1 MKSTFVVFLIL
12 SSALAG
18 CISESEEVIDEEN
31 LSSSTQI
38 ERMSF
43 TAPLMYNYSNNTD
56 LILEEYISEGPVLLI
71 WVAAGCMGCH
81 SWTDI
86 ISDEVNNGNI
96 SNTSLL
102 SIHRYPSFEST
113 SYVEEVYGNHEN
125 ATNPVSWPLVLPP
138 EDTPVIDLDSGFESP
153 ISFYDSFGYPSTPT
167 LQIMDTLGKII
178 WTSKTYWPTTEVLEE
193 IKNIIN

>member
-1 MKSTFVVFLIL
+1 MNMKAYSIILIL
-12 SSALAG
+12 LTSMLCGCVSQEQEIIVDDSISAP
-18 CISESEEVIDEEN
+18 
-31 LSSSTQI
+31 

-43 TAPLMYNYSNNTD
+43 TAPLMFSDSNDTE
-56 LILEEYISEGPVLLI
+56 LILDEYISDNPVLLI

-86 ISDEVNNGNI
+86 IAEEVNNGNI
-96 SNTSLL
+96 SNSSLL
-102 SIHRYPSFEST
+102 SIHRYPSFESN

-138 EDTPVIDLDSGFESP
+138 EDTKIIDLDSGLESQL
-153 ISFYDSFGYPSTPT
+153 SFYDSFGYPSTPT
-167 LQIMDTLGKII
+167 LQIMDNLGKII
-178 WTSKTYWPTTEVLEE
+178 WTSKTYWPTVEILDE

>member
-1 MKSTFVVFLIL
+1 
-12 SSALAG
+12 
-18 CISESEEVIDEEN
+18 
-31 LSSSTQI
+31 
-38 ERMSF
+38 MSF
-43 TAPLMYNYSNNTD
+43 TAPLMSNYSNNTD
-56 LILEEYISEGPVLLI
+56 LILYEYVSDGPVLLI

-102 SIHRYPSFEST
+102 SIHRYPSFESI

-138 EDTPVIDLDSGFESP
+138 EDTSVIDLESRLESP
-153 ISFYDSFGYPSTPT
+153 VSFYDSFGYPSTPT
-167 LQIMDTLGKII
+167 LQIMDTFGKII
-178 WTSKTYWPTTEVLEE
+178 WTSKTYWPTPEVLEE

>member
-1 MKSTFVVFLIL
+1 MNVKAYSIILIL
-12 SSALAG
+12 LTSMLCGCVSQEQEIIVDDSISAP
-18 CISESEEVIDEEN
+18 
-31 LSSSTQI
+31 

-43 TAPLMYNYSNNTD
+43 TAPLMFSDSNNTELTLD
-56 LILEEYISEGPVLLI
+56 EYISDDPVLLI

-86 ISDEVNNGNI
+86 ITEEVNNGNI
-96 SNTSLL
+96 SNSSLL
-102 SIHRYPSFEST
+102 SIHRYPSFESN

-138 EDTPVIDLDSGFESP
+138 EDTAVIDLDSGLESQL
-153 ISFYDSFGYPSTPT
+153 SFYDSFGYPSTPT
-167 LQIMDTLGKII
+167 LQIMDNLGKII
-178 WTSKTYWPTTEVLEE
+178 WTSKTYWPTVEILDE

>member
-1 MKSTFVVFLIL
+1 MNMKAYSIILIL
-12 SSALAG
+12 LTSMLCGCVSQEQEITVDDSISAP
-18 CISESEEVIDEEN
+18 
-31 LSSSTQI
+31 

-43 TAPLMYNYSNNTD
+43 TAPLMFSDSNDTE
-56 LILEEYISEGPVLLI
+56 LILDEYISDNPVLLI

-86 ISDEVNNGNI
+86 IAEEVNNGNI
-96 SNTSLL
+96 SNSSLL
-102 SIHRYPSFEST
+102 SIHRYPSFESN

-138 EDTPVIDLDSGFESP
+138 EDTKIIDLDSGLESQL
-153 ISFYDSFGYPSTPT
+153 SFYDSFGYPSTPT
-167 LQIMDTLGKII
+167 LQIMDNLGKII
-178 WTSKTYWPTTEVLEE
+178 WTSKTYWPTVEILDE

>member
-1 MKSTFVVFLIL
+1 MNVKAYSIILIL
-12 SSALAG
+12 LTSMLCGCVSQEQEIIVDDSISAP
-18 CISESEEVIDEEN
+18 
-31 LSSSTQI
+31 

-43 TAPLMYNYSNNTD
+43 TAPLMFSDSNNTELTLD
-56 LILEEYISEGPVLLI
+56 EYISDNPVLLI

-86 ISDEVNNGNI
+86 IAEEVNNGNI
-96 SNTSLL
+96 SNSSLL
-102 SIHRYPSFEST
+102 SIHRYPSFESN

-138 EDTPVIDLDSGFESP
+138 EDTKIIDLDSGLGSQL
-153 ISFYDSFGYPSTPT
+153 SFYDSFGYPSTPT
-167 LQIMDTLGKII
+167 LQIMDNLGKII
-178 WTSKTYWPTTEVLEE
+178 WTSKTYWPTVEILDE

>member
-1 MKSTFVVFLIL
+1 MKAYSIILIL
-12 SSALAG
+12 LTSMLCGCVSQEQEITVDDSISAP
-18 CISESEEVIDEEN
+18 
-31 LSSSTQI
+31 

-43 TAPLMYNYSNNTD
+43 TAPLMFSDSNDTE
-56 LILEEYISEGPVLLI
+56 LILDEYISDNPVLLI

-86 ISDEVNNGNI
+86 IAEEVNNGNI
-96 SNTSLL
+96 SNSSLL
-102 SIHRYPSFEST
+102 SIHRYPSFESN

-138 EDTPVIDLDSGFESP
+138 EDTKIIDLDSGLESQL
-153 ISFYDSFGYPSTPT
+153 SFYDSFGYPSTPT
-167 LQIMDTLGKII
+167 LQIMDNLGKII
-178 WTSKTYWPTTEVLEE
+178 WTSKTYWPTVEILDE

>member
-1 MKSTFVVFLIL
+1 MNLKAYSIILIL
-12 SSALAG
+12 LTSMLCGCVSQEQEIIVDDSISAP
-18 CISESEEVIDEEN
+18 
-31 LSSSTQI
+31 

-43 TAPLMYNYSNNTD
+43 TAPLMFSDSNNTELTLD
-56 LILEEYISEGPVLLI
+56 EYISDNPVLLI

-86 ISDEVNNGNI
+86 IAEEVNNGNI
-96 SNTSLL
+96 SNSSLL
-102 SIHRYPSFEST
+102 SIHRYPSFESN

-138 EDTPVIDLDSGFESP
+138 EDTKIIDLDSGLESQL
-153 ISFYDSFGYPSTPT
+153 SFYDSFGYPSTPT
-167 LQIMDTLGKII
+167 LQIMDNLGKII
-178 WTSKTYWPTTEVLEE
+178 WTSKTYWPTVEILDE

>member
-1 MKSTFVVFLIL
+1 MNLKAYCIILIL
-12 SSALAG
+12 LTSMLCGCVSQEQEIVVDDSISAP
-18 CISESEEVIDEEN
+18 
-31 LSSSTQI
+31 

-43 TAPLMYNYSNNTD
+43 TAPLMTNDSNITH
-56 LILEEYISEGPVLLI
+56 LILDEYISDNPVLLI

-86 ISDEVNNGNI
+86 IAEEVNNGNI
-96 SNTSLL
+96 SNSSLL
-102 SIHRYPSFEST
+102 SIHRYPSFESN

-138 EDTPVIDLDSGFESP
+138 EDTKIIDLDSGLESQL
-153 ISFYDSFGYPSTPT
+153 SFYDSFGYPSTPT
-167 LQIMDTLGKII
+167 LQIMDNLGKII
-178 WTSKTYWPTTEVLEE
+178 WTSKTYWPTVEILDE

>member
-1 MKSTFVVFLIL
+1 MNVKAYSIILIL
-12 SSALAG
+12 LTSMLCGCVSQEQEIIVDDSISAP
-18 CISESEEVIDEEN
+18 
-31 LSSSTQI
+31 

-43 TAPLMYNYSNNTD
+43 TAPLMFSDSNNTELTLD
-56 LILEEYISEGPVLLI
+56 AYISDNPVLLI

-86 ISDEVNNGNI
+86 IAEEVNNGNI
-96 SNTSLL
+96 SNSSLL
-102 SIHRYPSFEST
+102 SIHRYPSFESN

-138 EDTPVIDLDSGFESP
+138 EDTKIIDLDSGLESQL
-153 ISFYDSFGYPSTPT
+153 SFYDSFGYPSTPT
-167 LQIMDTLGKII
+167 LQIMDNLGKII
-178 WTSKTYWPTTEVLEE
+178 WTSKTYWPTVEILDE

>member
-1 MKSTFVVFLIL
+1 MNVKAYSIILIL
-12 SSALAG
+12 LTSMLCGCVSQEQEIIVDDSISAP
-18 CISESEEVIDEEN
+18 
-31 LSSSTQI
+31 

-43 TAPLMYNYSNNTD
+43 TAPLMFSDSNNTELTLD
-56 LILEEYISEGPVLLI
+56 EYISDNPVLLI

-86 ISDEVNNGNI
+86 ITEEVNNGNI
-96 SNTSLL
+96 SNSSLL
-102 SIHRYPSFEST
+102 SIHRYPSFESN

-138 EDTPVIDLDSGFESP
+138 EDTAVIDLDSGLESQL
-153 ISFYDSFGYPSTPT
+153 SFYDSFGYPSTPT
-167 LQIMDTLGKII
+167 LQIMDNLGKII
-178 WTSKTYWPTTEVLEE
+178 WTSKTYWPTVEILDE

>member
-1 MKSTFVVFLIL
+1 MNVKAYSIILIL
-12 SSALAG
+12 LTSMLCGCVSQEQEIIVDDSISAP
-18 CISESEEVIDEEN
+18 
-31 LSSSTQI
+31 

-43 TAPLMYNYSNNTD
+43 TAPLMFSDSNNTELTLD
-56 LILEEYISEGPVLLI
+56 EYISDNPVLLI

-86 ISDEVNNGNI
+86 IAEEVNNGNI
-96 SNTSLL
+96 SNSSLL
-102 SIHRYPSFEST
+102 SIHRYPSFESN

-138 EDTPVIDLDSGFESP
+138 EDTKIIDLDSGLESQL
-153 ISFYDSFGYPSTPT
+153 SFYDSFGYPSTPT
-167 LQIMDTLGKII
+167 LQIMDNLGKII
-178 WTSKTYWPTTEVLEE
+178 WTSKTYWPTVEILNE

>member
-1 MKSTFVVFLIL
+1 MNVKAYSIILIL
-12 SSALAG
+12 LTSMLCGCVSQEQEIIVDDSISAP
-18 CISESEEVIDEEN
+18 
-31 LSSSTQI
+31 

-43 TAPLMYNYSNNTD
+43 TAPLMFSDSNNTELTLD
-56 LILEEYISEGPVLLI
+56 EYISDNPVLLI

-86 ISDEVNNGNI
+86 IAEEVINGNI
-96 SNTSLL
+96 SNSSLL
-102 SIHRYPSFEST
+102 SIHRYPSFESN

-138 EDTPVIDLDSGFESP
+138 EDTKIIDLDSGLESQL
-153 ISFYDSFGYPSTPT
+153 SFYDSFGYPSTPT
-167 LQIMDTLGKII
+167 LQIMDNLGKII
-178 WTSKTYWPTTEVLEE
+178 WTSKTYWPTVEILDE

>member
-1 MKSTFVVFLIL
+1 MNVKAYSIILIL
-12 SSALAG
+12 LTSMLCGCVSQEQEIIVDDSISAP
-18 CISESEEVIDEEN
+18 
-31 LSSSTQI
+31 

-43 TAPLMYNYSNNTD
+43 TAPLMLSDSNNTELTLD
-56 LILEEYISEGPVLLI
+56 EYISDDPVLLI

-86 ISDEVNNGNI
+86 ITEEVNNGNI
-96 SNTSLL
+96 SNSSLL
-102 SIHRYPSFEST
+102 SIHRYPSFESN

-138 EDTPVIDLDSGFESP
+138 EDTAVIDLDSGLESQL
-153 ISFYDSFGYPSTPT
+153 SFYDSFGYPSTPT
-167 LQIMDTLGKII
+167 LQIMDNLGKII
-178 WTSKTYWPTTEVLEE
+178 WTSKTYWPTVEILDE

>member
-1 MKSTFVVFLIL
+1 MNVKAYSIILIL
-12 SSALAG
+12 LTSMLCGCVSQEQEIIVDDSISAP
-18 CISESEEVIDEEN
+18 
-31 LSSSTQI
+31 

-43 TAPLMYNYSNNTD
+43 TAPLMFSDSNNTELTLD
-56 LILEEYISEGPVLLI
+56 EYISDNPVLLI

-86 ISDEVNNGNI
+86 IAEEVNNGNI
-96 SNTSLL
+96 SNSSLL
-102 SIHRYPSFEST
+102 SIHRYPSFESN

-138 EDTPVIDLDSGFESP
+138 EDTAVIDLDSGLESQL
-153 ISFYDSFGYPSTPT
+153 SFYDSFGYPSTPT
-167 LQIMDTLGKII
+167 LQIMDNLGKII
-178 WTSKTYWPTTEVLEE
+178 WTSKTYWPTVEILDE

>member
-1 MKSTFVVFLIL
+1 MNIKAYSIILIL
-12 SSALAG
+12 LTSMLCGCVSQEQEIIVDDSISAP
-18 CISESEEVIDEEN
+18 
-31 LSSSTQI
+31 

-43 TAPLMYNYSNNTD
+43 TAPLMFSDSNNTELTLD
-56 LILEEYISEGPVLLI
+56 EYISDNPVLLI

-86 ISDEVNNGNI
+86 ITEEVNNGNI
-96 SNTSLL
+96 SNSSLL
-102 SIHRYPSFEST
+102 SIHRYPSFESN

-138 EDTPVIDLDSGFESP
+138 EDTKIIDLDSGLESQL
-153 ISFYDSFGYPSTPT
+153 SFYDSFGYPSTPT
-167 LQIMDTLGKII
+167 LQIMDNLGKII
-178 WTSKTYWPTTEVLEE
+178 WTSKTYWPTVEILDE

>member
-1 MKSTFVVFLIL
+1 MNVKAYSIILIL
-12 SSALAG
+12 LTSMLCGCLSQEQEIIVDDSISAP
-18 CISESEEVIDEEN
+18 
-31 LSSSTQI
+31 

-43 TAPLMYNYSNNTD
+43 TAPLMFSDSNNTELTLD
-56 LILEEYISEGPVLLI
+56 EYISDNPVLLI

-86 ISDEVNNGNI
+86 IAEEVNNGNI
-96 SNTSLL
+96 SNSSLL
-102 SIHRYPSFEST
+102 SIHRYPSFESN

-138 EDTPVIDLDSGFESP
+138 EDTAVIDLDSGLESQL
-153 ISFYDSFGYPSTPT
+153 SFYDSFGYPSTPT
-167 LQIMDTLGKII
+167 LQIMDNLGKII
-178 WTSKTYWPTTEVLEE
+178 WTSKTYWPTVEILDE

>member
-1 MKSTFVVFLIL
+1 MNIKAYSIILIL
-12 SSALAG
+12 LTSMLCGCVSQEQEIIVDDSISAP
-18 CISESEEVIDEEN
+18 
-31 LSSSTQI
+31 

-43 TAPLMYNYSNNTD
+43 TAPLMLSDSNNTELTLD
-56 LILEEYISEGPVLLI
+56 EYISDNPVLLI

-86 ISDEVNNGNI
+86 IAEEVNNGNI
-96 SNTSLL
+96 SNSSLL
-102 SIHRYPSFEST
+102 SIHRYPSFESN

-138 EDTPVIDLDSGFESP
+138 EDTKIIDLDSGLESQL
-153 ISFYDSFGYPSTPT
+153 SFYDSFGYPSTPT
-167 LQIMDTLGKII
+167 LQIMDNLGKII
-178 WTSKTYWPTTEVLEE
+178 WTSKTYWPTVEILDE

>member
-1 MKSTFVVFLIL
+1 MNVKAYSIILIL
-12 SSALAG
+12 LTSMLCGCVSQEQEIIVDDSISAP
-18 CISESEEVIDEEN
+18 
-31 LSSSTQI
+31 

-43 TAPLMYNYSNNTD
+43 TAPLMFSDSNNTELTLD
-56 LILEEYISEGPVLLI
+56 EYISDNPVLLI

-86 ISDEVNNGNI
+86 IAEEVNNGNI
-96 SNTSLL
+96 SNSSLL
-102 SIHRYPSFEST
+102 SIHRYPSFESN

-138 EDTPVIDLDSGFESP
+138 EDTKIIDLDSGLESQL
-153 ISFYDSFGYPSTPT
+153 SLYDSFGYPSTPT
-167 LQIMDTLGKII
+167 LQIMDNLGKII
-178 WTSKTYWPTTEVLEE
+178 WTSKTYWPTLEILDE

>member
-1 MKSTFVVFLIL
+1 MNLKAYSIIL
-12 SSALAG
+12 VLLTSMLCGCVSQEQEIIVDDSISAP
-18 CISESEEVIDEEN
+18 
-31 LSSSTQI
+31 

-43 TAPLMYNYSNNTD
+43 TAPLMLSDSNNTELTLD
-56 LILEEYISEGPVLLI
+56 EYISDNPVLLI

-86 ISDEVNNGNI
+86 IAEEVNNGNI
-96 SNTSLL
+96 SNSSLL
-102 SIHRYPSFEST
+102 SIHRYPSFESN

-138 EDTPVIDLDSGFESP
+138 EDTKIIDLDSGLESQL
-153 ISFYDSFGYPSTPT
+153 SFYDSFGYPSTPT
-167 LQIMDTLGKII
+167 LQIMDNLGKII
-178 WTSKTYWPTTEVLEE
+178 WTSKTYWPTVEILDE